1 MNTYFNPGEILEQYI
16 GYLPDPEKHNTL
28 LFTQPKLCSKKFDI
42 LDPANKVLYHQNLPV
57 GINTI
62 ATMLPN
68 LSQAA
73 GVDRVTNHQ
82 VRPTVIKNLR
92 RSGFAASD
100 IMKLSGHS
108 SADTIA
114 KSYDGLL
121 DPAQKVDMA
130 AAICFSAQLQ
140 RGAIDTVKG
149 NIAFV

>member
-1 MNTYFNPGEILEQYI
+1 
-16 GYLPDPEKHNTL
+16 
-28 LFTQPKLCSKKFDI
+28 
-42 LDPANKVLYHQNLPV
+42 
-57 GINTI
+57 
-62 ATMLPN
+62 
-68 LSQAA
+68 
-73 GVDRVTNHQ
+73 
-82 VRPTVIKNLR
+82 
-92 RSGFAASD
+92 
-100 IMKLSGHS
+100 MKLSGHS